1 MKTRF
6 TVIIAG
12 VMLAAAATAS
22 RAQDAVIGAM
32 AGGTYSDFS
41 HPDTPSRWGFSG
53 GLFGGVETYRTL
65 NLFEVSYTQKGG
77 KGTRIDYVDLALT
90 AGGLTKSNNGSGGRG
105 YAGFSVAFPVSCT
118 STNAP
123 ASGFCNNKNTEWAIP
138 VGILLGKWNR
148 NGGFVGIDARYSIPL
163 SDAALGVYN
172 NTWLFRFVFGRLK

>member
-12 VMLAAAATAS
+12 FMVAAAATAS
-22 RAQDAVIGAM
+22 SAQDAVIGGM
-32 AGGTYSDFS
+32 AGATYSDFS

-77 KGTRIDYVDLALT
+77 KGTRIDYVDMALT
-90 AGGLTKSNNGSGGRG
+90 AGGLTKSNSGSGGRG
-105 YAGFSVAFPVSCT
+105 YAGFSVAFPVSC
-118 STNAP
+118 STDGGLG
-123 ASGFCNNKNTEWAIP
+123 SFCDNKNTEWAIP
-138 VGILLGKWNR
+138 VGILLGKWKR
-148 NGGFVGIDARYSIPL
+148 SGGFVGIDARYSIPL
-163 SDAALGVYN
+163 SDASLGVYN